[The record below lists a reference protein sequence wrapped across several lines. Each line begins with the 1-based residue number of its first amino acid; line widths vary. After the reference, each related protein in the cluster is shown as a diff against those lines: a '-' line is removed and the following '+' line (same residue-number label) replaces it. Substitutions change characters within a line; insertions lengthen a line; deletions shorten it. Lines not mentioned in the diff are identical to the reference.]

1 MRIYR
6 YVRVKQ
12 VAGYSEKKVI
22 EARKKRLLGRGSK
35 GYICDWVA
43 LDHSAAPAE
52 RGGGKEKAREG
63 VLQKVAGASPQNR
76 VLRVLSRESETA
88 SSFELSLH
96 WLTCFQSITFLL
108 LDKQSLPL
116 FYIYL
121 RRSGPLT
128 LSLHIHRVAR
138 LFSVKQ

>member
-12 VAGYSEKKVI
+12 VAGYSEEKVM
-22 EARKKRLLGRGSK
+22 EARKMKLLGRGSK
-35 GYICDWVA
+35 GYMCDWVA

-52 RGGGKEKAREG
+52 RGGGKKTREG
-63 VLQKVAGASPQNR
+63 ALQKVAGASPQNR

-96 WLTCFQSITFLL
+96 SLTCFQSITFLF

-121 RRSGPLT
+121 RRSGSLT
-128 LSLHIHRVAR
+128 LNLHVHRVAR